1 MGTSEEG
8 LVQLT
13 RVLRAPPGEVFAAW
27 TDPALL
33 ERWWTGVGGWVDAKA
48 DVDLRV
54 GGRYHLSMRDE
65 RGAQHGVLGVYTEVV
80 PAERLV
86 FTWSWEND
94 PSVMRGSEGS
104 LVDVVL
110 RDAPDGTQLSLT
122 HTGLGGK
129 LVKDMHEEGWNAL
142 LTSLYGLFSAEPRDR
157 R

>member
-1 MGTSEEG
+1 MGTSDEN

-54 GGRYHLSMRDE
+54 GGRYHLSMRDD
-65 RGAQHGVLGVYTEVV
+65 RGALHGVVGVYTEVV
-80 PAERLV
+80 SAERLG
-86 FTWSWEND
+86 FTWTWEND

-110 RDAPDGTQLSLT
+110 REAPDGTQLSLT
-122 HTGLGGK
+122 HAGLGGK
-129 LVKDMHEEGWNAL
+129 LGQGPARG
-142 LTSLYGLFSAEPRDR
+142 GLERAPDEPLR
-157 R
+157 RP

>member
-1 MGTSEEG
+1 MGTSDEHV
-8 LVQLT
+8 VQLT
-13 RVLRAPPGEVFAAW
+13 RALRAPPGEVFAAW

-54 GGRYHLSMRDE
+54 GGGYHLSMRDD
-65 RGAQHGVLGVYTEVV
+65 RGAQHGVVGAYTEVV
-80 PAERLV
+80 PAERLS
-86 FTWSWEND
+86 FTWTWEND

-110 RDAPDGTQLSLT
+110 REAPDGTQLSLT

-129 LVKDMHEEGWNAL
+129 PVKDMHEEGWNAL
-142 LTSLYGLFSAEPRDR
+142 LTSLYGLFSA
-157 R
+157 

>member
-1 MGTSEEG
+1 MGTSDES

-13 RVLRAPPGEVFAAW
+13 RVLRAPPGEVFVAW

-33 ERWWTGVGGWVDAKA
+33 ERWWIGVGGWVDAKA

-65 RGAQHGVLGVYTEVV
+65 RGTLHGVVGVYTEVA
-80 PAERLV
+80 PAERLG
-86 FTWSWEND
+86 FTWTWENE

-110 RDAPDGTQLSLT
+110 LDAGDGTQLSLT
-122 HTGLGGK
+122 HTGLRGK

-142 LTSLYGLFSAEPRDR
+142 LTSLYGLFSA
-157 R
+157 

>member
-1 MGTSEEG
+1 MGTSDES

-33 ERWWTGVGGWVDAKA
+33 ERWWIGVGGWVDAKA

-65 RGAQHGVLGVYTEVV
+65 RGALHGVVGVYTEVA
-80 PAERLV
+80 PGERLG
-86 FTWSWEND
+86 FTWTWENE
-94 PSVMRGSEGS
+94 PSMMRGSEGS

-110 RDAPDGTQLSLT
+110 REAPDGTQVSLT
-122 HTGLGGK
+122 HTGLGEK
-129 LVKDMHEEGWNAL
+129 LVRDMHEEGWNAL
-142 LTSLYGLFSAEPRDR
+142 LTRLFTVLS
-157 R
+157 